1 MKRDFLIVFS
11 MFLTLTIGY
20 FVNTP
25 TIELDTHNVRT
36 VTVKA
41 GDTVWGI
48 ATKHSNSNIDV
59 REMVH
64 AVKALNQLDETAN
77 LEPGSTIKIPT
88 IKTPNHK
95 ISVDYLAQNE

>member
-11 MFLTLTIGY
+11 MFLTLTMGY
-20 FVNTP
+20 FINTP
-25 TIELDTHNVRT
+25 TIELDTQNVRT

-48 ATKHSNSNIDV
+48 ATEHSNSNIDV

-64 AVKALNQLDETAN
+64 AVKSLNKLDERAN
-77 LEPGSTIKIPT
+77 LEPGSKIKVPT

-95 ISVDYLAQNE
+95 LPVDYLAQNE